1 MEAVATRL
9 ADMILV
15 SHKFDNEL
23 SHERGIGK
31 VFDTL
36 IRHHSDIKSR
46 LATEVWSQFANIVD
60 DDEDD
65 DIDPLEI
72 MRHVNR
78 VSKATCHMVTYVTFS
93 GVLANM

>member
-1 MEAVATRL
+1 MKAESGVEAVASRL

-46 LATEVWSQFANIVD
+46 LATEVWSQFANIVA

-72 MRHVNR
+72 MRQVNR
-78 VSKATCHMVTYVTFS
+78 VCQKLHSIW
-93 GVLANM
+93 